1 MSWRLALPL
10 SLALELELDLGLEF
24 GSGLVAPLPGSWVLR
39 LPARRPGRRCAAWS
53 WSLQQLVSSQA
64 GAGAG
69 AFFFFILVTWG
80 SRQITSRTLTL
91 CASGLAYTPHHT
103 CRQGTPQPT
112 HAHAPTPKQAVRA
125 NVQPSQPRWRAELHS
140 NLRRGSGA
148 PPGAGCTKGGPVK
161 ATPQARCCPPGVVGS
176 LW

>member
-1 MSWRLALPL
+1 VQPAGQGNNLCCSVLYVQRVARTT
-10 SLALELELDLGLEF
+10 SSGHDATGHQGLHLLREARVTRR
-24 GSGLVAPLPGSWVLR
+24 GLR
-39 LPARRPGRRCAAWS
+39 L
-53 WSLQQLVSSQA
+53 LDHQDEV
-64 GAGAG
+64 
-69 AFFFFILVTWG
+69 FFFILVTWV

-103 CRQGTPQPT
+103 CRQDTAQPT

-125 NVQPSQPRWRAELHS
+125 NGQPSQPRWRAELHS